1 MMADIHK
8 RREDSSDSS
17 NMNQVA
23 EQAVLAK
30 HALSP
35 AQHTGDD
42 SSSSNGVEVRHD
54 IRSAEVLEESQRQAQ

>member
-17 NMNQVA
+17 NVHQVA

-30 HALSP
+30 DALTS
-35 AQHTGDD
+35 AEYAGNN
-42 SSSSNGVEVRHD
+42 SSSSNGVEIWYKLH
-54 IRSAEVLEESQRQAQ
+54 SAEVLEESQHQN